1 MDTNLLLSLL
11 SKSGNADISSLLSLL
26 NGSKGEQNTERLF
39 SLLTDQMMRK
49 NENKSNPSISI
60 LGFVNDDILGK
71 ITRYMANRKSLTRGK
86 K

>member
-26 NGSKGEQNTERLF
+26 NGNKGEQNTERLF

-49 NENKSNPSISI
+49 NENKTSPSISI